1 MFFNYALKSN
11 ATYLAGTGSGAHLLR
26 EGKGSL
32 TKSFSLIR

>member
-32 TKSFSLIR
+32 TQYNLSP